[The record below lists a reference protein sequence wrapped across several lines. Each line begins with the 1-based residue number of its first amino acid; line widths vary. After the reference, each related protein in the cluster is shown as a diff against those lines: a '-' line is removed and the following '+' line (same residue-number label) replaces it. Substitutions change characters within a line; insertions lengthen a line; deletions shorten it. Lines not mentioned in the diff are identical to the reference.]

1 MVDTMVLT
9 FLCTF
14 VSVRRMVHDVKQQ
27 IKQERRA
34 ALSAA
39 CDAAGGVATLA
50 ERIGKTPA
58 HVSTWKQR
66 GMIPAEMAI
75 PIERASGVSRQV
87 LRPDLY
93 PIEEVSA

>member
-1 MVDTMVLT
+1 MAQ
-9 FLCTF
+9 
-14 VSVRRMVHDVKQQ
+14 DVKQQ

-39 CDAAGGVATLA
+39 CDAVGGVAKLA
-50 ERIGKTPA
+50 ELIGKTHA

-66 GMIPAEMAI
+66 GMIPPEMAI
-75 PIERASGVSRQV
+75 PIERASGVSRQI

-93 PIEEVSA
+93 PIEEISA

>member
-1 MVDTMVLT
+1 MTVQD
-9 FLCTF
+9 
-14 VSVRRMVHDVKQQ
+14 D

-34 ALSAA
+34 ALQAA
-39 CDAAGGVATLA
+39 IDAAGGVAPLA
-50 ERIGKTPA
+50 SLIGKTPA

-75 PIERASGVSRQV
+75 PIERATGVSRHL

-93 PIEEVSA
+93 PIEEAAE